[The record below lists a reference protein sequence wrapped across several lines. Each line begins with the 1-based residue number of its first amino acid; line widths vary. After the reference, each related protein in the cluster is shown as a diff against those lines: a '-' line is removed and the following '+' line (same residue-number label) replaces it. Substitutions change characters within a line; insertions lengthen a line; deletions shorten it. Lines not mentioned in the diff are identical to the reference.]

1 MAAKGE
7 SVQIIKRGKP
17 FARVVG
23 TSNRKAFSAA
33 CGPPRCVGLNFDE
46 ASGFGLGGHE
56 VTYLLD
62 TNVWLR
68 GIIEPTTLPEDIRRL
83 LDKRDAQFGLSAI
96 SLWEVGKKHQIGKLE
111 LKKELGAWLSE
122 AVSAHVQVLLN
133 PAIELVAEAMGA
145 AQFSEPRSGG

>member
-1 MAAKGE
+1 M
-7 SVQIIKRGKP
+7 
-17 FARVVG
+17 
-23 TSNRKAFSAA
+23 
-33 CGPPRCVGLNFDE
+33 
-46 ASGFGLGGHE
+46 
-56 VTYLLD
+56 TYLLD

-122 AVSAHVQVLLN
+122 AVSAHVQVL
-133 PAIELVAEAMGA
+133 PITIELVAEAMGLPDFPNRDPA
-145 AQFSEPRSGG
+145 DELIVATARIYQLTLLTADTKLKNYRHARIRYFTPILTN